1 MVSIALWILIII
13 ICLAFFSGA
22 IMGFYI
28 GVYKARTSD
37 HMFFDEEEVVE
48 EVENKC

>member
-1 MVSIALWILIII
+1 MVSIALWLLIIGT
-13 ICLAFFSGA
+13 CVAFFSGA

-28 GVYKARTSD
+28 GVYKGRTND
-37 HMFFDEEEVVE
+37 HMFFDEEVVE